1 MGKFAFLFS
10 TAAAGFV
17 LSAPVFAASAE
28 VEEAVALMKQTHT
41 EQCQKKKIQVQLL
54 LAHQHHDQ
62 DKLNALGPEL
72 EAVNKRLKPTEDK
85 LNALKAKIKKNP
97 DDAGAF
103 EAALLGVGD
112 CE

>member
-1 MGKFAFLFS
+1 MGKFAFL
-10 TAAAGFV
+10 
-17 LSAPVFAASAE
+17 VFAASLVSAAPAFAAGAD
-28 VEEAVALMKQTHT
+28 VEEAVALMKQSHAD
-41 EQCQKKKIQVQLL
+41 QCQKKKIQVQLL

-72 EAVNKRLKPTEDK
+72 EAINKRLKPTEDK
-85 LNALKAKIKKNP
+85 LAALKAKIKKNP

-103 EAALLGVGD
+103 ETALLQVGD